1 MKTHFEE
8 PGTFPRLGPIGRTVR
23 VVFGVLIL
31 YFLVYSLLE
40 RWHGW
45 VETREGWELPGG
57 PWYVGVLLAAYLLP
71 TTIDRLFTVNWGWR
85 SQLVWGAL
93 VVGLGAFDLVH
104 YGSLWAAPLGGFLLL
119 TIVFVFGVIG
129 VSFLVQSV
137 AATPG

>member
-1 MKTHFEE
+1 MKTRFEG
-8 PGTFPRLGPIGRTVR
+8 PGTFRRLGPVGRTVR
-23 VVFGVLIL
+23 VVFGALIL
-31 YFLVYSLLE
+31 YFLVYSLLKQG
-40 RWHGW
+40 RGW

-57 PWYVGVLLAAYLLP
+57 PWYIGVLLAAYLLP

-85 SQLVWGAL
+85 SQAAWAAL
-93 VVGLGAFDLVH
+93 AMGLAVFDLAY
-104 YGSLWAAPLGGFLLL
+104 YGSLWAGPLGGFLLL